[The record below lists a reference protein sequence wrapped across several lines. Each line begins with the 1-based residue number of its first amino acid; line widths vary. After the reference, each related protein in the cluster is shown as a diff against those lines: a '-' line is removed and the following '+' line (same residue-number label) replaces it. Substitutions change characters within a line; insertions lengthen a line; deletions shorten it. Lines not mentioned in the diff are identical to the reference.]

1 MVEPVTAHPAADRST
16 PEVLLVE
23 QARAVVGLS
32 SWLAD
37 AARTASAGKRLLQ
50 VLTPAD
56 SRISYPLELM
66 LGDGGG
72 QWVVRAGD
80 GHRDGFRDGFLGLPV
95 AWNGARFAPVDG
107 PAVDPGEGDPAAG
120 SLQIQLTTLH
130 PATAGLHLGAAA
142 AAAVHALTGADPL
155 GWGTS
160 EPATQPWSV
169 AQLTDL
175 CRERAPEPTALVV
188 VGGEPG
194 RRAVGRIRASRVP
207 AGVLE
212 EVRLAGPAARAVT
225 QDAIDELVEN
235 VAGSARSMIV
245 SVHPTRSDGT
255 RPARPSPPATPYGM
269 LIGPEVVSAC
279 GVDHAQRAPAASV
292 RVLGRRSG
300 EPACWLRFPGDG
312 STPAAYAQLAGVL
325 RHFDL
330 TSDSPR

>member
-37 AARTASAGKRLLQ
+37 AALTASATQRLLQ

-56 SRISYPLELM
+56 SRISYPLEL
-66 LGDGGG
+66 LFGDGGG
-72 QWVVRAGD
+72 QWVVRDGD
-80 GHRDGFRDGFLGLPV
+80 GHRDGFLGLPV

-107 PAVDPGEGDPAAG
+107 PAVDPGDGDPAAG
-120 SLQIQLTTLH
+120 SLEVQLTTLH
-130 PATAGLHLGAAA
+130 PATTGLRLGAGA

-175 CRERAPEPTALVV
+175 CRDRAPEPTALVV
-188 VGGEPG
+188 VGGDPG
-194 RRAVGRIRASRVP
+194 RRAVGRIRVSRVP

-212 EVRLAGPAARAVT
+212 EVRLAGPAARAVA

-235 VAGSARSMIV
+235 VAAGARSMIV

-269 LIGPEVVSAC
+269 LIGPEVVTAC

-300 EPACWLRFPGDG
+300 EPACWVRFAGGG
-312 STPAAYAQLAGVL
+312 STPGAYAQLAGVL

-330 TSDSPR
+330 TPDSPR